1 MAPLI
6 ALLAGTLLAR
16 LVGTQGLTPVSSWPA
31 AVAVGLAA
39 MFTLTGI
46 AHFIPKM
53 RAAMIAIV
61 PPRIPAPGFLVALTG
76 VLELLGAIGVLIPS
90 TRAVAARCLG
100 VLLVVMFPANVYA
113 ASQRS
118 NPLSTPLGWRTAEQ
132 LLFLAATAL
141 VVWG

>member
-16 LVGTQGLTPVSSWPA
+16 LVGTQGLAPVSSWPA

-46 AHFIPKM
+46 AHFVPKM

-76 VLELLGAIGVLIPS
+76 VLEVLGAIGVLIPS
-90 TRAVAARCLG
+90 TRAVAAGCLG

>member
-16 LVGTQGLTPVSSWPA
+16 LVGTQGLAPVSSWPA

-46 AHFIPKM
+46 AHFVPKM

-90 TRAVAARCLG
+90 TRAVAAGCLG

-132 LLFLAATAL
+132 LLFLAATAI

>member
-16 LVGTQGLTPVSSWPA
+16 LVGTQGLAPVSSWPA

-46 AHFIPKM
+46 AHFVPKM
-53 RAAMIAIV
+53 RAAMTAIV

-76 VLELLGAIGVLIPS
+76 VLELLGAIGILIPS
-90 TRAVAARCLG
+90 TRAVAAGCLG

>member
-16 LVGTQGLTPVSSWPA
+16 LVGTQGLAPVSSWPA

-46 AHFIPKM
+46 AHFVPKM

-90 TRAVAARCLG
+90 TRAVAAGCLG

-118 NPLSTPLGWRTAEQ
+118 NPMSTPLGWRTAEQ

>member
-46 AHFIPKM
+46 AHFVPKM
-53 RAAMIAIV
+53 RDAMIAIV

-76 VLELLGAIGVLIPS
+76 VLELLGAIGVLVPS
-90 TRAVAARCLG
+90 TRAVAAGCLG
-100 VLLVVMFPANVYA
+100 VLLVVMLPANVYA

>member
-16 LVGTQGLTPVSSWPA
+16 LVGTQGLAPVSSWPA

-46 AHFIPKM
+46 AHFVPKM
-53 RAAMIAIV
+53 RAAMTAIV

-90 TRAVAARCLG
+90 TRAVAAG
-100 VLLVVMFPANVYA
+100 
-113 ASQRS
+113 
-118 NPLSTPLGWRTAEQ
+118 
-132 LLFLAATAL
+132 
-141 VVWG
+141 

>member
-1 MAPLI
+1 MPPLI
-6 ALLAGTLLAR
+6 ALVLGTLLAR
-16 LVGTQGLTPVSSWPA
+16 LAGAQGFAPFDSWPI

-46 AHFIPKM
+46 AHFVPKM

-76 VLELLGAIGVLIPS
+76 VLELLGAVGVLVPS
-90 TRAVAARCLG
+90 TRVLAAACLG

-113 ASQRS
+113 ARQRS
-118 NPLSTPLGWRTAEQ
+118 NPLSTPLGWRSAEQ
-132 LLFLAATAL
+132 LLFLAATAI

>member
-16 LVGTQGLTPVSSWPA
+16 LVGTQGSALVSSWPA

-46 AHFIPKM
+46 AHFVPKM
-53 RAAMIAIV
+53 RDAMIAIV

-76 VLELLGAIGVLIPS
+76 VLELLGAIGVLVPS
-90 TRAVAARCLG
+90 TRVVAAACLG

-132 LLFLAATAL
+132 LLFLAATAI

>member
-16 LVGTQGLTPVSSWPA
+16 LVGTQGLAPVSSWPA

-46 AHFIPKM
+46 AHFVPKM

-90 TRAVAARCLG
+90 TRAVAAGCLG

-132 LLFLAATAL
+132 LLFLAGAAL

>member
-6 ALLAGTLLAR
+6 ALLVGTLLAR
-16 LVGTQGLTPVSSWPA
+16 LVGTQGLAPVSSWPA

-46 AHFIPKM
+46 AHFVPKM

-90 TRAVAARCLG
+90 TRAVAAGCLG

-132 LLFLAATAL
+132 LLFLAAAAL

>member
-16 LVGTQGLTPVSSWPA
+16 LVDTQGLAPVSSWPA

-46 AHFIPKM
+46 AHFVPKM

-76 VLELLGAIGVLIPS
+76 VLEVLGAIGVLIPS
-90 TRAVAARCLG
+90 TRAVAAGCLG

>member
-6 ALLAGTLLAR
+6 ALVVGTLSARLAGILGLA
-16 LVGTQGLTPVSSWPA
+16 LADSWPA

-46 AHFIPKM
+46 AHFVPKM
-53 RAAMIAIV
+53 RDAMIAIV

-76 VLELLGAIGVLIPS
+76 ALELLGAAGVLIPA
-90 TRAVAARCLG
+90 TRMVAAASLAA
-100 VLLVVMFPANVYA
+100 LLVAMFPANVYA

-118 NPLSTPLGWRTAEQ
+118 NPLSTPLGWRTLEQ
-132 LLFLAATAL
+132 LLFLAAAATAAC
-141 VVWG
+141 G

>member
-16 LVGTQGLTPVSSWPA
+16 LVGTQGLAPVSSWPA

-46 AHFIPKM
+46 AHFVPKM
-53 RAAMIAIV
+53 RAAMIAII

-90 TRAVAARCLG
+90 TRAVAAGCLG

>member
-16 LVGTQGLTPVSSWPA
+16 LAGAQGLALVGSWPA
-31 AVAVGLAA
+31 AVGVGLAA

-46 AHFIPKM
+46 AHFVPKM
-53 RAAMIAIV
+53 RDAMIAIV

-90 TRAVAARCLG
+90 TRVMAAACLG
-100 VLLVVMFPANVYA
+100 ALLVVMFPANVYA

-118 NPLSTPLGWRTAEQ
+118 NPLSTPLGWRTTEQ
-132 LLFLAATAL
+132 LLFLAATAI

>member
-16 LVGTQGLTPVSSWPA
+16 LVGTQGLAPVSSWPA

-46 AHFIPKM
+46 AHFVPKM
-53 RAAMIAIV
+53 RAAMIAII

-76 VLELLGAIGVLIPS
+76 VLELLGAIGILIPS
-90 TRAVAARCLG
+90 TRAVAAGCLG

>member
-6 ALLAGTLLAR
+6 ALVVGSLLAR
-16 LVGTQGLTPVSSWPA
+16 LIGALGLTPVNSWPA

-39 MFTLTGI
+39 MFTLTGV
-46 AHFIPKM
+46 AHFVPKM
-53 RAAMIAIV
+53 RKAMIAIV
-61 PPRIPAPGFLVALTG
+61 PPWIPAAGFLVALTG
-76 VLELLGAIGVLIPS
+76 VLELLGAIGVLVPP
-90 TRAVAARCLG
+90 TRVVAAACLG
-100 VLLVVMFPANVYA
+100 MLLVVMFPANVYA

-132 LLFLAATAL
+132 LLFLAATAV

>member
-16 LVGTQGLTPVSSWPA
+16 LVGTQGLAPVSSWPA

-46 AHFIPKM
+46 AHFVPKM

-90 TRAVAARCLG
+90 TRAVAAGCLG